1 MYLFDAFLE
10 KNNTKLF
17 QNKQDP
23 ILYLC
28 FGLLDKYIR
37 AQQMMIWYNLNHFL
51 DKLMNNKNKY
61 MHKNSRKFLIVLLV
75 SQVLG
80 SPIKFKSMPRSSD
93 TLSICL

>member
-37 AQQMMIWYNLNHFL
+37 AQQMMI
-51 DKLMNNKNKY
+51 
-61 MHKNSRKFLIVLLV
+61 
-75 SQVLG
+75 
-80 SPIKFKSMPRSSD
+80 
-93 TLSICL
+93 